1 VSGLLR
7 SNLVVA
13 VGTLLSRITGLLR
26 FVVLATVLGG
36 TAVSDAYLLANE
48 LPNIVYELLVGG
60 VLSATLVPLF
70 TSFDADEDDE
80 SRNVVITTAISL
92 ILLVTII
99 AVAAAP
105 LIFGLFSR
113 RIADG
118 VDAETFR
125 SVGTTL
131 ARIFLVQILF
141 YGLTGLANAFLNSRR
156 RFFAAAWSPILPNI
170 IIIATLLS
178 IPQAASGEYVL
189 TDILDDTRLRL
200 TLGLGA
206 TLGIGAMA
214 LTLVPAAWRAGLRPK
229 FVWDLKHPAVKKLL
243 SLSFWT
249 LGFVASNI
257 AALIVIRNLTE
268 PGSSGSTAYFAAFTF
283 FMLPHGLL
291 AVSIATTF
299 QPEMA
304 IAVAEKNKPKFLESS
319 SLGIRMTGL
328 LAIPAGVGLFVLR
341 RPLIGATL
349 QYREFTPEDA
359 DAASRALAGLALGL
373 GAFSIYFF
381 VLRAFYAHQDTK
393 TAFKINLV
401 ENLINIVIGI
411 ALVGAYGIL
420 GLGASF
426 AIAYAVAAL
435 WALQIL
441 SYKVPG
447 FSVRSILTSLFRML
461 VAAALM
467 GESVWFI
474 VHSIGGNSGSGAF
487 LRLVVGAVVGIT
499 VYAVL
504 LAAMGAPELDALR
517 RRLPSRLSGRR
528 PAPAD

>member
-1 VSGLLR
+1 MSGLLR

-26 FVVLATVLGG
+26 FVALATVLGG

-48 LPNIVYELLVGG
+48 SPNIVYELLVGG

-70 TSFDADEDDE
+70 TSFDANDDDE
-80 SRNVVITTAISL
+80 SRNVVLTTAISL
-92 ILLVTII
+92 ILAVTIV

-113 RIADG
+113 RVADG
-118 VDAETFR
+118 VDPETFR

-141 YGLTGLANAFLNSRR
+141 YGLTGLANAYLNSKR

-178 IPQAASGEYVL
+178 IPAATSGEYVL
-189 TDILDDTRLRL
+189 TDVLTDTRLRL

-214 LTLVPAAWRAGLRPK
+214 ATLIPAAWNAGLRPK
-229 FVWDLKHPAVKKLL
+229 FVWNLRHPAVKNLL

-257 AALIVIRNLTE
+257 VALIVIRNLTE

-291 AVSIATTF
+291 GVSIATTF

-304 IAVAEKNKPKFLESS
+304 RAVAEKNKQKFIDAA
-319 SLGIRMTGL
+319 SLGVRMTAL
-328 LAIPAGVGLFVLR
+328 LGIPAGVGLFVLR
-341 RPLIGATL
+341 RPLIGAAL
-349 QYREFTPEDA
+349 QYGEYTAEDA
-359 DAASRALAGLALGL
+359 ASASRALAGLALGL

-393 TAFKINLV
+393 TAFKVNLV
-401 ENLINIVIGI
+401 ENLINIVLGV
-411 ALVGAYGIL
+411 ALVGAYGVL
-420 GLGASF
+420 GLGAAF
-426 AIAYAVAAL
+426 AIAYIAAAM
-435 WALQIL
+435 WVLQIL

-447 FSVRSILTSLFRML
+447 FSLRPILSSLFRMI

-474 VHSIGGNSGSGAF
+474 VRNIGANSGSGAF
-487 LRLVVGAVVGIT
+487 LRLVVGAVVGIV
-499 VYAVL
+499 VYGVL

-517 RRLPSRLSGRR
+517 RRLPARFSGRP
-528 PAPAD
+528 PAAAD